1 MIPERVKNQTR
12 DLFRPVADFAERR
25 RISPNTLTLA
35 GLLLSAVTGV
45 IYWAGPFRLASLFLL
60 LAGACDV
67 LDGQVARRGSRV
79 TAFGA
84 FLDSTLDRYA
94 ESLMWLGILFR
105 YSGMGLVSAQVYT
118 YSALVGSLLVSYTRA
133 RSGEIGHETRLGP
146 MERPERMVLVF
157 IGTLFGVNVF
167 VWFVLA
173 LAVLTNLTV
182 IARIVQLSR
191 KSELRQ
197 AR

>member
-1 MIPERVKNQTR
+1 MIPESVKNQTR
-12 DLFRPVADFAERR
+12 DLFRPLVDVARKR
-25 RISPNTLTLA
+25 SISPNMLTLI

-45 IYWAGPFRLASLFLL
+45 IYWSGPFRLASLFLL
-60 LAGACDV
+60 LAGVCDI
-67 LDGQVARRGSRV
+67 LDGEIARKANRV
-79 TAFGA
+79 TRFGA

-94 ESLMWLGILFR
+94 ESFIWLGILFR
-105 YSGMGLVSAQVYT
+105 YSEMGLVSAQIYT
-118 YSALVGSLLVSYTRA
+118 FFALIGSLMISYTRA

-146 MERPERMVLVF
+146 MERPERVVLIL

-167 VWFVLA
+167 VWFILA
-173 LAVLTNLTV
+173 LAIMTNLNV
-182 IARIVQLSR
+182 IARIIYLSR